1 MKVGTGC
8 LAGHTDLCYLFAL
21 CDLFASSDVKLFCMS
36 VKRFSAVRMRDDDII
51 SVTAVPTAGLAT
63 MTVPAAA
70 ALIGLPMPSAR
81 STALWPWRPWT
92 AMSRAQGKHNNPES
106 RDLAAKIRFVD

>member
-36 VKRFSAVRMRDDDII
+36 VSVSVRSDER
-51 SVTAVPTAGLAT
+51 
-63 MTVPAAA
+63 
-70 ALIGLPMPSAR
+70 
-81 STALWPWRPWT
+81 
-92 AMSRAQGKHNNPES
+92 
-106 RDLAAKIRFVD
+106 